1 VTSPAGPSPAP
12 GPAAA
17 PEPADLL
24 RLEHQVCF
32 GLVTAARSVVSFY
45 RPFLE
50 PLGLTHPQ
58 YLVLL
63 ALWQH
68 GELSVRRLSELLMLE
83 PATVSPLLKRLE
95 AMGMLTRQRA
105 AADERQLRVT
115 LTEEGRALRAR
126 AELIP
131 PAIAA
136 QLGMGADE
144 FGQLRA
150 VLDRLIAAMNQAA
163 G

>member
-1 VTSPAGPSPAP
+1 MSSVTSSIQP
-12 GPAAA
+12 A
-17 PEPADLL
+17 PEPDLDPL

-32 GLVTAARSVVSFY
+32 GLVTAARSVVAFY

-58 YLVLL
+58 YLVML

-68 GELSVRRLSELLMLE
+68 GELSVRGLSDLLMLE
-83 PATVSPLLKRLE
+83 PATVSPLVKRLE
-95 AMGMLTRQRA
+95 TMGLLTRERI
-105 AADERQLRVT
+105 AADERQLRLA
-115 LTEEGRALRAR
+115 LTAEGRALRAL

-136 QLGMGADE
+136 QLRLDPEE
-144 FGQLRA
+144 FAQMRA
-150 VLDRLIAAMNQAA
+150 MLARLIAAMNRPPSP
-163 G
+163 